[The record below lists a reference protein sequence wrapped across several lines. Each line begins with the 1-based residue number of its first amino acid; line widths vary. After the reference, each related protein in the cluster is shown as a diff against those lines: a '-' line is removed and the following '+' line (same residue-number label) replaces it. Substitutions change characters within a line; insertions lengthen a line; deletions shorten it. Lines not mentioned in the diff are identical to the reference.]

1 MYKILSAAVVGLTVL
16 LAASGCSNQDAE
28 MRAQQATSQISAQT
42 DSLKAL
48 RTELTAKS
56 DSIQIVLQ
64 LGANA
69 NEKIQSLTDQNQ
81 KASRNIAAL
90 SRKTEEM
97 EKNYQDLVQS
107 SRYEQ
112 FRRDSLLAEINSI
125 FSDTN
130 ITLTEVRQELGNEK
144 VMSQVKSD
152 FIDNV
157 KPWYNKWRH
166 DATQRNFLQVLFAS
180 GKAKK
185 PVNTEPSFDNLKT
198 TLDSLSAPKI
208 IPVTPNAPNMPETPD
223 TMETRPITMESGH

>member
-16 LAASGCSNQDAE
+16 LAASGCSNKDVE
-28 MRAQQATSQISAQT
+28 MRAQQATSQIAVQT

-48 RTELTAKS
+48 HAELAAKA
-56 DSIQIVLQ
+56 DSIQIVMQ

-90 SRKTEEM
+90 SRKIEE
-97 EKNYQDLVQS
+97 KDKDYQNLEQS
-107 SRYEQ
+107 SKYEV
-112 FRRDSLLAEINSI
+112 FRRDSLLAEINSV

-130 ITLTEVRQELGNEK
+130 ITLIEVRQELGNEK

-152 FIDNV
+152 FIENV
-157 KPWYNKWRH
+157 KPWYAKYKH
-166 DATQRNFLQVLFAS
+166 DATKRNFLQVLFAS

-185 PVNTEPSFDNLKT
+185 PVNPEPSFDNLKT
-198 TLDSLSAPKI
+198 TLDSLSAPRI
-208 IPVTPNAPNMPETPD
+208 TPAKLNPPATPEIPD
-223 TMETRPITMESGH
+223 TTEARPITMESGN

>member
-16 LAASGCSNQDAE
+16 LAVSGCSNKDAE
-28 MRAQQATSQISAQT
+28 MRAQQATSQIAVQT

-48 RTELTAKS
+48 RTELAAKS
-56 DSIQIVLQ
+56 DSIQVVLQ

-81 KASRNIAAL
+81 RASRNVAAL

-112 FRRDSLLAEINSI
+112 FRRDSLLAEINSV

-152 FIDNV
+152 FIDNI
-157 KPWYNKWRH
+157 KPWYAKYKH
-166 DATQRNFLQVLFAS
+166 DATKRGFLKVLFAS
-180 GKAKK
+180 GKAKT
-185 PVNTEPSFDNLKT
+185 PATPEPSFDILKT
-198 TLDSLSAPKI
+198 TLDSL
-208 IPVTPNAPNMPETPD
+208 NAPIRRIHLP
-223 TMETRPITMESGH
+223 RLLRSILPIQRGLGRSQWKLEIS